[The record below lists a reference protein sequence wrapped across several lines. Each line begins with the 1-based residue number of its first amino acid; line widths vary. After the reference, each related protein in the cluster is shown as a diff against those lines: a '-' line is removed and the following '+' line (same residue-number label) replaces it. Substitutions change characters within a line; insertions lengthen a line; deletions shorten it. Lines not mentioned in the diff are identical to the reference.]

1 MDDEHILGRLL
12 KQVHFYGVTKSNG
25 QARIGKQTDLVTA
38 RGDYFFNHSP
48 QTVLRSVKVPS
59 TVFFDHEA
67 LKERGWMA

>member
-38 RGDYFFNHSP
+38 CGDYFFNHPP
-48 QTVLRSVKVPS
+48 QTVNCSVKVPS
-59 TVFFDHEA
+59 TVVYDHEA
-67 LKERGWMA
+67 LKGRGWMA